1 MMMTMVSTMLAVCIA
16 GYVVLLLSGETSRGG
31 SGLAKLPY
39 KEAAMGKV
47 KRGAATVD
55 LTHLVEVVLAQLTV
69 MYEVLE
75 YADDK
80 PFLDSPSRY
89 AAIDSLERVG
99 SMCQQT
105 AQDFRGADEW

>member
-1 MMMTMVSTMLAVCIA
+1 
-16 GYVVLLLSGETSRGG
+16 
-31 SGLAKLPY
+31 
-39 KEAAMGKV
+39 MGKV